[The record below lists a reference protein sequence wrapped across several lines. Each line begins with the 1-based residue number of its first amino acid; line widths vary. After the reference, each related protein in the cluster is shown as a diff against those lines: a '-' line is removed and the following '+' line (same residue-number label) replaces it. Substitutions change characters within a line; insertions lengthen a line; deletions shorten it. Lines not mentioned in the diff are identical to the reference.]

1 MTFWIITI
9 FVIAISSSTSHG
21 ASLATEES
29 KDHNCTLGD
38 GLKAI
43 SCVFKMQDFLEKV
56 EDLNLDNKAETANF
70 KSSCDSLRECFTSLD
85 CKTSSTDQET
95 SDISGMIKTYCD
107 TIVYISTDFVEC
119 SDKLEDKSSQC
130 FEDWDPFPEDV
141 SKETDPVKKKEK
153 RKLACKNF
161 FGKDNC
167 LKHEITTMCSEEE
180 WKGFKNHFISLSNMT
195 RQCDFHE
202 L

>member
-1 MTFWIITI
+1 MYWKLTICFIILILFSTI
-9 FVIAISSSTSHG
+9 HG
-21 ASLATEES
+21 GSLATADS

-43 SCVFKMQDFLEKV
+43 SCVFRMQDFLEKI
-56 EDLNLDNKAETANF
+56 ESLNLDNKADTAGF
-70 KSSCDSLRECFTSLD
+70 KSSCDSLQNCFTALD
-85 CKTSSTDQET
+85 CKTSPTDKET

-130 FEDWDPFPEDV
+130 FEDWDPFPEDI
-141 SKETDPVKKKEK
+141 SKETDENKKEEK

-167 LKHEITTMCSEEE
+167 LKEEITETCSEEH
-180 WKGFKNHFISLSNMT
+180 WKGFKNHFVSLSNIT
-195 RQCDFHE
+195 RQCHFDE